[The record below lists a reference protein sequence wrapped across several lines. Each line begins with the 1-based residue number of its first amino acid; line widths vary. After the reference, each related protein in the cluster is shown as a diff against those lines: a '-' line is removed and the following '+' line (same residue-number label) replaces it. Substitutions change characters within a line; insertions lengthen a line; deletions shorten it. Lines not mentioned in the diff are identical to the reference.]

1 MHDLGFQYFVC
12 LSIGLKYSTK
22 ACCGHGGGD
31 YNFDPKALC
40 GNMLASACEDPQNY
54 VSWDGIH
61 FTEAA
66 NKIIAKAI
74 LNGSLSDP
82 PFPFHKLCDLQ
93 PIDWPNML
101 IKVYVYLIY
110 DN

>member
-1 MHDLGFQYFVC
+1 MASICILGT
-12 LSIGLKYSTK
+12 GLKYTTR

-31 YNFDPKALC
+31 YNFDPKVLC

-66 NKIIAKAI
+66 NKIVAKAI
-74 LNGSLSDP
+74 LNGSLYDP
-82 PFPFHKLCDLQ
+82 PFLLHKLCDLQ
-93 PIDWPNML
+93 PID
-101 IKVYVYLIY
+101 
-110 DN
+110 